1 MSKQPTITMDSTVVR
16 QLAFDVA
23 NDYFTD
29 EELCVRYDLTLG
41 QLKFVAKQPSFNKSV
56 LDTRQLL
63 ADDGK
68 QLLLKA
74 KEYVLDVLSMYKDI
88 ADDSDNTSATRMK
101 AGDAIMELARVK
113 VQPNNII
120 PIGGAGGVALHI
132 HTNLN
137 LGKDSIEGSY
147 LAEAKMPSKK
157 PVQEAV
163 EAEFVEMD
171 ASQLASDPA
180 SEFL

>member
-1 MSKQPTITMDSTVVR
+1 MDSTVVR

-41 QLKFVAKQPSFNKSV
+41 QLKYVAAQSSFSKAV

-74 KEYVLDVLSMYKDI
+74 KEYVLDVLTMYKDI
-88 ADDSDNTSATRMK
+88 AEDSDNTPTTRMK

-113 VQPNNII
+113 VQPNNIV
-120 PIGGAGGVALHI
+120 PLSGAGGISLI
-132 HTNLN
+132 INTNLS
-137 LGKDSIEGSY
+137 LGKDSLEGAY
-147 LAEAKMPSKK
+147 VAQAKAPKAK
-157 PVQEAV
+157 PKEEAV

-171 ASQLASDPA
+171 EPQLTDDSAA
-180 SEFL
+180 AREFL